1 MAISRISGNQISTS
15 TAAIL
20 TTLSFLNQTSVLR
33 IPAGTTANRPTGV
46 SVGTIRFNTDTD
58 AAEIYKADDGSGSAG
73 WASVSGGGPALGDG
87 AIKMYKISNRSIIRT
102 NANTISE
109 NITVGPTAGSEFA
122 NGMSAG
128 PIEVASGYTVTVE
141 SGGSWSIV

>member
-73 WASVSGGGPALGDG
+73 WASVSGGGPALGDD
-87 AIKMYKISNRSIIRT
+87 SIIRT

-128 PIEVASGYTVTVE
+128 PIEISSGYTVTVE

>member
-15 TAAIL
+15 TEAIL

-73 WASVSGGGPALGDG
+73 WASVSGGGPALGDD
-87 AIKMYKISNRSIIRT
+87 SIIRT

-128 PIEVASGYTVTVE
+128 PIEISSGYTVTVE

>member
-33 IPAGTTANRPTGV
+33 IPSGTTANRPTGV
-46 SVGTIRFNTDTD
+46 SVGTLRFNTDTD

-73 WASVSGGGPALGDG
+73 WASVSGGGPALGDD
-87 AIKMYKISNRSIIRT
+87 SIIRT

-128 PIEVASGYTVTVE
+128 PIEISSGYTVTVE

>member
-33 IPAGTTANRPTGV
+33 IPSGTTANRPTGV
-46 SVGTIRFNTDTD
+46 SVGTLRFNTDTD

-73 WASVSGGGPALGDG
+73 WAAVSGGGPSLGED
-87 AIKMYKISNRSIIRT
+87 SVVRT
-102 NANTISE
+102 NPNTISE
-109 NITVGPTAGSEFA
+109 NLSVGPTAGSEFA

-128 PIEVASGYTVTVE
+128 PIEISSGYTVTVE

>member
-1 MAISRISGNQISTS
+1 MALSKISGNQISTS
-15 TAAIL
+15 TEAII
-20 TTLSFLNQTSVLR
+20 TTLTFLNTNSVFRL
-33 IPAGTTANRPTGV
+33 PAGTQAQRPTGV

-58 AAEIYKADDGSGSAG
+58 SAEIYKADDGSGSAG
-73 WASVSGGGPALGDG
+73 WASVSGGGPALGDD
-87 AIKMYKISNRSIIRT
+87 SIIRT

-109 NITVGPTAGSEFA
+109 NITVGPTAGGEFA

-128 PIEVASGYTVTVE
+128 PIEISSGYTVTVE